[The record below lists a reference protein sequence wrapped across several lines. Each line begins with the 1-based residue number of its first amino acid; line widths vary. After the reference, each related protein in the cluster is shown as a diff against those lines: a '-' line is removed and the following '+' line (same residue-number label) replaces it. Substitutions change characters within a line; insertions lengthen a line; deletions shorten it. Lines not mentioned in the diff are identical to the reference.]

1 MKHDQAKRAKEKWSM
16 NTKTIKYHFN
26 NTSKSILLKNPK
38 NMKLKL
44 KGTFF
49 VATLLVFLTAC
60 QKNEIENNSLL
71 NKIERYTETIS
82 TSPKNLK
89 SDLKV
94 LIEIRNH
101 VAKNVLNKGIEKKE
115 LINSIRSKNIDN
127 ILERSGISKEEND
140 IISSKL
146 ENLKN
151 ILINKYPE
159 LEEYMI
165 SMNKNCFTCDVEK
178 QIAYINKIANS
189 SNSSS
194 DLISYNT
201 ATELSPE
208 IEDIGADCRW
218 VAYTACLLVCTT
230 TGPVIYW
237 ICAALCV
244 DTYCT
249 FN

>member
-1 MKHDQAKRAKEKWSM
+1 
-16 NTKTIKYHFN
+16 
-26 NTSKSILLKNPK
+26 
-38 NMKLKL
+38 MKLEL

-60 QKNEIENNSLL
+60 QKNEIQNSSLL
-71 NKIERYTETIS
+71 NKIERYSETIS

-94 LIEIRNH
+94 LIEIRNQ

-146 ENLKN
+146 EHLKN
-151 ILINKYPE
+151 ILLNKYPE
-159 LEEYMI
+159 LEEYMS
-165 SMNKNCFTCDVEK
+165 SMNKKCFTCDVEK

-218 VAYTACLLVCTT
+218 VAYTACLLVCKQLDQLSI
-230 TGPVIYW
+230 GFVPHFV
-237 ICAALCV
+237 
-244 DTYCT
+244 
-249 FN
+249 

>member
-1 MKHDQAKRAKEKWSM
+1 
-16 NTKTIKYHFN
+16 
-26 NTSKSILLKNPK
+26 
-38 NMKLKL
+38 MKLEL

-60 QKNEIENNSLL
+60 QKNEIQNSSLF
-71 NKIERYTETIS
+71 NKIERYSETIS

-94 LIEIRNH
+94 LIEIRNQ

-151 ILINKYPE
+151 ILLNKYPE
-159 LEEYMI
+159 LEEYMS
-165 SMNKNCFTCDVEK
+165 SMNKKCFTCDVEK
-178 QIAYINKIANS
+178 
-189 SNSSS
+189 
-194 DLISYNT
+194 
-201 ATELSPE
+201 
-208 IEDIGADCRW
+208 
-218 VAYTACLLVCTT
+218 
-230 TGPVIYW
+230 
-237 ICAALCV
+237 
-244 DTYCT
+244 
-249 FN
+249 

>member
-1 MKHDQAKRAKEKWSM
+1 
-16 NTKTIKYHFN
+16 
-26 NTSKSILLKNPK
+26 
-38 NMKLKL
+38 MKLKL

-151 ILINKYPE
+151 ILNYPN
-159 LEEYMI
+159 I
-165 SMNKNCFTCDVEK
+165 
-178 QIAYINKIANS
+178 
-189 SNSSS
+189 
-194 DLISYNT
+194 
-201 ATELSPE
+201 
-208 IEDIGADCRW
+208 
-218 VAYTACLLVCTT
+218 
-230 TGPVIYW
+230 
-237 ICAALCV
+237 
-244 DTYCT
+244 
-249 FN
+249 